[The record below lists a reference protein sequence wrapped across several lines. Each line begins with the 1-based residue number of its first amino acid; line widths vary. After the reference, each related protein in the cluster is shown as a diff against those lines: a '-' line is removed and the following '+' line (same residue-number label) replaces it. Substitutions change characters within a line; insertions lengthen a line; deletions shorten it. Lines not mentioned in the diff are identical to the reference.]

1 MQLSARSLRRS
12 AALVATVVT
21 IGGAEVLQKQGVL
34 AEEMIAAADCSVVVE
49 IDSEVVFSSSGQ
61 AEFNSWERGWDDI
74 ALIHSKELAADIEN
88 QVFKNS
94 LAEDACNE
102 VTLESLKKE
111 TLWTRIKTTVIT
123 FFYNIFANTYRF
135 FVSPHLNDEPRRIMI
150 APEATPPAWNVDAAK
165 KATPSLKKPA
175 A

>member
-1 MQLSARSLRRS
+1 KFM
-12 AALVATVVT
+12 VA
-21 IGGAEVLQKQGVL
+21 
-34 AEEMIAAADCSVVVE
+34 
-49 IDSEVVFSSSGQ
+49 DSEVVFSSSGQ

-102 VTLESLKKE
+102 VTLESLKQE
-111 TLWTRIKTTVIT
+111 TLWTRVKTAVIT

-150 APEATPPAWNVDAAK
+150 APEATPPAWNVGAAK
-165 KATPSLKKPA
+165 AATPSLKKPA